1 MHIASL
7 TVNAFPASN
16 GNQMSQH
23 SPASCDSPFE
33 EGGTIPGGEGQPAFV
48 LQQHKS
54 LNLPVL
60 IAVPHAGR
68 DYPASLV
75 NRMRQ
80 PAEAAPRLE
89 DRFVDLVARQVA
101 ASTGAALLMAQA
113 PRAMIDLN
121 RSPEDIDWDM
131 VSGPRAGF
139 VRSRLAA
146 GRRSRSGLGLV
157 PRRLPGLG
165 ELWRQRLP
173 SADLA
178 ARIDQ
183 VHTPYHLALSHTLDA
198 LRDKWGGALLLDMH
212 SMPPLG
218 PKEGLVAA
226 ADFVIGDRFGASC
239 ESSIVSAALDFFE
252 GQGTRAAHNR
262 PYAGGYVLDRHGA
275 PARGI
280 SAMQLE
286 ICRTTYLDSHLREPG
301 DGVERVAKM
310 LSALIRRLAEEVA
323 KGATGVAQAAE

>member
-1 MHIASL
+1 MTQHD
-7 TVNAFPASN
+7 N
-16 GNQMSQH
+16 GSRDSQLQ
-23 SPASCDSPFE
+23 
-33 EGGTIPGGEGQPAFV
+33 EGGLIPGGEGQPAYV
-48 LQQHKS
+48 LHRPRA
-54 LNLPVL
+54 LAIPVL

-68 DYPASLV
+68 EYPLSLV
-75 NRMRQ
+75 NRMRH
-80 PAEAAPRLE
+80 PGEAAPRLE
-89 DRFVDLVARQVA
+89 DRYVDLVARQVA
-101 ASTGAALLMAQA
+101 DATGATLLVANA

-121 RSPEDIDWDM
+121 RSPEDVDWDM
-131 VSGPRAGF
+131 ITGPRTGF

-165 ELWRQRLP
+165 ELWRQPLP

-178 ARIDQ
+178 KRIDQ
-183 VHTPYHLALSHTLDA
+183 VHAPYHLALSHTLEA

-218 PKEGLVAA
+218 PKTGEGAA
-226 ADFVIGDRFGASC
+226 VDFVIGDRFGASC
-239 ESSIVSAALDFFE
+239 ESNLVSTALDHFDAH
-252 GQGTRAAHNR
+252 GVRAAHNR

-286 ICRTTYLDSHLREPG
+286 ICRATYLDRHLREPG
-301 DGVERVAKM
+301 DGVEPVGTILA
-310 LSALIRRLAEEVA
+310 ALVRRLAEEVA
-323 KGATGVAQAAE
+323 KGASGFAQAAE

>member
-1 MHIASL
+1 MSDHD
-7 TVNAFPASN
+7 PARDD
-16 GNQMSQH
+16 SQVQ
-23 SPASCDSPFE
+23 
-33 EGGTIPGGEGQPAFV
+33 EGGLIPGGEGQPAYV
-48 LQQHKS
+48 LHRGEA
-54 LNLPVL
+54 LAIPVL

-75 NRMRQ
+75 NRMRH

-89 DRFVDLVARQVA
+89 DRYVDLVARQVA
-101 ASTGAALLMAQA
+101 DTTGATLLIANA

-121 RSPEDIDWDM
+121 RSPEDVDWDM

-165 ELWRQRLP
+165 ELWRQQLP
-173 SADLA
+173 AADLA
-178 ARIDQ
+178 KRIEQ
-183 VHTPYHLALSHTLDA
+183 VHTPYHLALSQTLEA

-218 PKEGLVAA
+218 PKEGVGAA
-226 ADFVIGDRFGASC
+226 ADFVVGDRFGASC
-239 ESSIVSAALDFFE
+239 ESHLVSTALDHFDE
-252 GQGTRAAHNR
+252 MGASSAHNR

-286 ICRTTYLDSHLREPG
+286 ICRATYLDPKLREPG
-301 DGVERVAKM
+301 DGVEDVAR
-310 LSALIRRLAEEVA
+310 LLASLVRRLAAEVT
-323 KGATGVAQAAE
+323 KGAAGFSQAAE